1 MGIETIELVL
11 TVALVLNAPALI
23 ALIMIQQGKGAGVG
37 AAFGSGASQT
47 MFGSAGATSFLT
59 TMTTWLAVGFFVI
72 AFGLAWSARERAEQ
86 LGTVGIPALEAEV
99 PAALDV
105 QIPAGDGLL
114 EVPVDGDV
122 PTLSVDAVP
131 ADADDVPAL
140 DAGGDVPAVDAAPES
155 DEG

>member
-11 TVALVLNAPALI
+11 TVALVLDALALI

-72 AFGLAWSARERAEQ
+72 TFGLAWSARERAEQ
-86 LGTVGIPALEAEV
+86 LGTVGIPDLEAEV
-99 PAALDV
+99 PAALEVD
-105 QIPAGDGLL
+105 IPTDDMLL
-114 EVPVDGDV
+114 QAPTDGDV
-122 PTLSVDAVP
+122 PALP
-131 ADADDVPAL
+131 AGAMSEGGADVPAI
-140 DAGGDVPAVDAAPES
+140 DASEDVPGVEATSENVD
-155 DEG
+155 G

>member
-11 TVALVLNAPALI
+11 TVALVLDALALV

-72 AFGLAWSARERAEQ
+72 TFGLAWSARERAEQ
-86 LGTVGIPALEAEV
+86 LGTVGIPELDGEV
-99 PAALDV
+99 PAALEIPTDDALL
-105 QIPAGDGLL
+105 QIP
-114 EVPVDGDV
+114 VDDDV
-122 PTLSVDAVP
+122 PALGADAVP
-131 ADADDVPAL
+131 ADGSDVPVL
-140 DAGGDVPAVDAAPES
+140 DAAEDVPVAGAAS
-155 DEG
+155 DGGGR